1 MSPREQKVT
10 TLSLDAITQKR
21 LRILSEKL
29 PLNRSAIVRLAI
41 AELAMRHGIEVTDS
55 EPDFTDYLTAD
66 QAIQYLEAKGF
77 SINAQTLRIYGRQG
91 KVQRHERDGRSF
103 VYKADD
109 LDSLLALKTKKSQ
122 VISKV
127 SNNSL

>member
-1 MSPREQKVT
+1 MSIQKVT
-10 TLSLDAITQKR
+10 TLSLDARTQER

-41 AELAMRHGIEVTDS
+41 AELALRHGIEVTES
-55 EPDFTDYLTAD
+55 EPDFSDYLTAD

-91 KVQRHERDGRSF
+91 QVQRHERDGRSY
-103 VYKADD
+103 VYKAED
-109 LDSLLALKTKKSQ
+109 LDGLVEAKTKK
-122 VISKV
+122 KK
-127 SNNSL
+127 